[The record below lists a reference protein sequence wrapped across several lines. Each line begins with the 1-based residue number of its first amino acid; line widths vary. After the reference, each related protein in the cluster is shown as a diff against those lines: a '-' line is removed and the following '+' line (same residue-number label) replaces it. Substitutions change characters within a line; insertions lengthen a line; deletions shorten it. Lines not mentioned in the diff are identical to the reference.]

1 MDRTQGGNI
10 DEEEN
15 SGIKSIKANEISQ
28 PDKLDE
34 KVITDNSDDYSDDSD
49 YNVGD
54 PEEGIGQESCLK
66 CTPLGGMFV
75 LCECNTWISSDNYP
89 TSLGTPM
96 KDSKL
101 RWVVGPYWNMLL
113 MTYAVIITITV
124 LVYFTVINS
133 QDTLF
138 IVIGLVLSVV
148 TLIFLSLTAFSDPGI
163 FPRYTRPM
171 ARDWSYSNQAGSF
184 RPPKVIFCRECKLL
198 IDQYD
203 HFCPWSGTVIGAKN
217 IQYFRSFVS
226 VLVLTMLYDA
236 IIIIVALTTSEE
248 SSNSSNS
255 SGSSGYGG
263 TTTSSS
269 GYGGM
274 TTSTVYEETPLH
286 DWFDPSAYIE
296 VAASAVAS
304 AAASAATSFADS

>member
-1 MDRTQGGNI
+1 
-10 DEEEN
+10 
-15 SGIKSIKANEISQ
+15 
-28 PDKLDE
+28 
-34 KVITDNSDDYSDDSD
+34 
-49 YNVGD
+49 
-54 PEEGIGQESCLK
+54 
-66 CTPLGGMFV
+66 
-75 LCECNTWISSDNYP
+75 
-89 TSLGTPM
+89 
-96 KDSKL
+96 
-101 RWVVGPYWNMLL
+101 
-113 MTYAVIITITV
+113 
-124 LVYFTVINS
+124 
-133 QDTLF
+133 
-138 IVIGLVLSVV
+138 
-148 TLIFLSLTAFSDPGI
+148 
-163 FPRYTRPM
+163 M

-217 IQYFRSFVS
+217 IQYFHSFVS

-248 SSNSSNS
+248 SSNSSSS

-296 VAASAVAS
+296 VAASAAAY
-304 AAASAATSFADS
+304 AAAAAATTINDGKKLDVKELRGAWMMRVAGFKKTLFSSPKLRQSNVSAIALRFSFLELVLVSLPDVSSLHVPPRYTLVYIPYLSVSHQVHDLNTFT